1 MNFYFVDH
9 SWRNHQNLKSYE
21 SVLVLKLTDRFPV
34 SSSKNWKS
42 EVVGSNKYQRYKDKI
57 KLPNETNKAKYLLV
71 ASELDLDFEKN
82 INNAPKIGN
91 KINDD
96 KIGKSII

>member
-1 MNFYFVDH
+1 LIQV
-9 SWRNHQNLKSYE
+9 R
-21 SVLVLKLTDRFPV
+21 
-34 SSSKNWKS
+34 SSKNWKS